1 MPIHV
6 QIFVFLAGVI
16 SRSVYARL
24 QLCVQQLR
32 FMPAWLPKVWFF
44 LYFDLCGLE
53 KEIKPAVSLSIAA
66 LMLDALMM
74 QI

>member
-1 MPIHV
+1 M
-6 QIFVFLAGVI
+6 QDYN
-16 SRSVYARL
+16 SVCSSCD
-24 QLCVQQLR
+24 LCQ
-32 FMPAWLPKVWFF
+32 PGCPKFDF

-53 KEIKPAVSLSIAA
+53 KEIKPAVNLSIAA